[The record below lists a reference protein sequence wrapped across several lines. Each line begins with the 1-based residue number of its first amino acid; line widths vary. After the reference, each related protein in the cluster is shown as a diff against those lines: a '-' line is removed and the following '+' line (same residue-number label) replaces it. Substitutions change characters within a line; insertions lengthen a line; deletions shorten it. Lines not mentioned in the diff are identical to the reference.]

1 MADRP
6 STNRT
11 KFRTLDRTLALRCK
25 QAKENG
31 KALTVNYETPGGWN
45 RATGIVRSVRL
56 IKTSPLKPLWE
67 IVIADG
73 DPVDRT
79 RPHGKSAH

>member
-1 MADRP
+1 MKSSKP

-25 QAKENG
+25 QAKEQG
-31 KALTVNYETPGGWN
+31 KAITVNYETSGGWN
-45 RATGIVRSVRL
+45 RATGVVLSVCL

-67 IVIADG
+67 IVILKDNPAG
-73 DPVDRT
+73 HSEIQPQ
-79 RPHGKSAH
+79 

>member
-31 KALTVNYETPGGWN
+31 KALTVNYETPGG
-45 RATGIVRSVRL
+45 
-56 IKTSPLKPLWE
+56 
-67 IVIADG
+67 
-73 DPVDRT
+73 
-79 RPHGKSAH
+79 